1 MIGLVTARCINL
13 SDKAKEGLAKT
24 VWSNKLNWTTGN
36 QAREGDRIKE
46 LALERTFFM
55 AKECKERVIMALAA
69 GMGLM
74 GVEGYRGFKFLM
86 PNLVSQPKPLSA

>member
-1 MIGLVTARCINL
+1 MIGLVSARCTNL
-13 SDKAKEGLAKT
+13 KDKAKNELAKT
-24 VWSNKLNWTTGN
+24 VWNNILNWTTGN